1 MGATVRIELD
11 PLGIVLDAEQGST
24 LESILAMHGVEF
36 PCGGAGTCGG
46 CRVQVLAGAA
56 EPQEADLLVLTDAEL
71 AAGYRLA
78 CRIRA
83 DSPLKLKVDQWSMPV
98 LSDDAAGA
106 ASLRHG
112 LAVAI
117 DLGTTTLAAQLIDQK
132 TGAVLGLR
140 TALNPQSAHG
150 ADVMS
155 RVRFSLSYGE
165 LTTLIRSC
173 LAQMIADLADGRAA
187 EIVEV
192 VLVGN
197 TVMHHLFC
205 GLDAEPLAHVPFRS
219 PNLGEQR
226 FSPQQL
232 GWNLPASAVIRFL
245 PCLGGFVG
253 SDILAGILATGLHAG
268 HQLRALIDLG
278 TNGEIALGNCD
289 RILCASTA
297 AGTAFEAGAIRM
309 GMRAAVGAVS
319 HVSWDGVRL
328 HCGVIGDVEPRGICG
343 SGLIDAV
350 AAGLDMGA
358 ILPSGRMANGD
369 KVMSLQHPVELYQ
382 ADIRE
387 LQLAKGAIAA
397 GLRILLEHWGA
408 ELDGIESVHLA
419 GAFGNYV
426 RPRSACRIGLL
437 EVPAERLIAAGN
449 SALRGAKLSI
459 GVDHFPVLGI
469 IEHVPLAS
477 DPEFEDKFV
486 DCMSFPDGHETVA
499 ANCVHPDD

>member
-155 RVRFSLSYGE
+155 RVRFSLSNGE

-245 PCLGGFVG
+245 PC
-253 SDILAGILATGLHAG
+253 
-268 HQLRALIDLG
+268 
-278 TNGEIALGNCD
+278 
-289 RILCASTA
+289 
-297 AGTAFEAGAIRM
+297 
-309 GMRAAVGAVS
+309 
-319 HVSWDGVRL
+319 
-328 HCGVIGDVEPRGICG
+328 
-343 SGLIDAV
+343 
-350 AAGLDMGA
+350 
-358 ILPSGRMANGD
+358 
-369 KVMSLQHPVELYQ
+369 
-382 ADIRE
+382 
-387 LQLAKGAIAA
+387 
-397 GLRILLEHWGA
+397 GA
-408 ELDGIESVHLA
+408 E
-419 GAFGNYV
+419 
-426 RPRSACRIGLL
+426 
-437 EVPAERLIAAGN
+437 
-449 SALRGAKLSI
+449 
-459 GVDHFPVLGI
+459 
-469 IEHVPLAS
+469 
-477 DPEFEDKFV
+477 
-486 DCMSFPDGHETVA
+486 
-499 ANCVHPDD
+499 